1 MAGVILDAGHGGYDN
16 GAQYD
21 GRKEKD
27 DNLRLTLAV
36 GQILEQNGVPVSYT
50 RQSDIYQS
58 PSEKARLGNE
68 SGADYFIS
76 FHRNASPNAN
86 EYQGVETLVFDDH
99 GIKAEMARNVNAN
112 LEQVGFRNIGV
123 KERPNLT
130 VLRRTKIPAIL
141 IEAGFLNSDQDNE
154 RFDEKF
160 QEISQAIADGIM
172 ETIGDENKVL
182 KGIYRVQIGLYR
194 NFSNAQYVLNRA
206 VADGYEGN
214 IVYKDPYYAVQIGEY
229 NTLDEAVRLEN
240 ELKKKGYDTLVI
252 KE

>member
-76 FHRNASPNAN
+76 FHRMN
-86 EYQGVETLVFDDH
+86 
-99 GIKAEMARNVNAN
+99 IKALKHCCLMIMGSKQRWQEM
-112 LEQVGFRNIGV
+112 
-123 KERPNLT
+123 
-130 VLRRTKIPAIL
+130 
-141 IEAGFLNSDQDNE
+141 
-154 RFDEKF
+154 
-160 QEISQAIADGIM
+160 
-172 ETIGDENKVL
+172 
-182 KGIYRVQIGLYR
+182 
-194 NFSNAQYVLNRA
+194 
-206 VADGYEGN
+206 
-214 IVYKDPYYAVQIGEY
+214 
-229 NTLDEAVRLEN
+229 
-240 ELKKKGYDTLVI
+240 
-252 KE
+252 

>member
-1 MAGVILDAGHGGYDN
+1 MLF
-16 GAQYD
+16 
-21 GRKEKD
+21 R
-27 DNLRLTLAV
+27 
-36 GQILEQNGVPVSYT
+36 S
-50 RQSDIYQS
+50 
-58 PSEKARLGNE
+58 
-68 SGADYFIS
+68 
-76 FHRNASPNAN
+76 
-86 EYQGVETLVFDDH
+86 
-99 GIKAEMARNVNAN
+99 IKAEMARNVNAN

-160 QEISQAIADGIM
+160 QEIAQAIADGIM
-172 ETIGDENKVL
+172 ETIGDENEAL

>member
-1 MAGVILDAGHGGYDN
+1 M
-16 GAQYD
+16 
-21 GRKEKD
+21 
-27 DNLRLTLAV
+27 
-36 GQILEQNGVPVSYT
+36 
-50 RQSDIYQS
+50 
-58 PSEKARLGNE
+58 
-68 SGADYFIS
+68 
-76 FHRNASPNAN
+76 
-86 EYQGVETLVFDDH
+86 VFDDH
-99 GIKAEMARNVNAN
+99 GIKAEMARNVNKN

-160 QEISQAIADGIM
+160 QEIAQAIADGII
-172 ETIGDENKVL
+172 ETIGDENEVL

-194 NFSNAQYVLNRA
+194 NFSNAQYALNRA

>member
-1 MAGVILDAGHGGYDN
+1 MARVILDAGHGGYDN

-50 RQSDIYQS
+50 RKSDIYQS

-86 EYQGVETLVFDDH
+86 EYQGVETLVFDDN
-99 GIKAEMARNVNAN
+99 GIKAEMARNVNVN

-130 VLRRTKIPAIL
+130 VLKRTKIPAIL
-141 IEAGFLNSDQDNE
+141 IEAGFLNSDQNNQ
-154 RFDEKF
+154 RF
-160 QEISQAIADGIM
+160 DGIM
-172 ETIGDENKVL
+172 QTIGDEKEAL
-182 KGIYRVQIGLYR
+182 RGIYRVQIGLYR
-194 NFSNAQYVLNRA
+194 NFSNAQYALNRA
-206 VADGYEGN
+206 VADGYEGD
-214 IVYKDPYYAVQIGEY
+214 IVYEDPYYAVQIGEY

-252 KE
+252 KK

>member
-1 MAGVILDAGHGGYDN
+1 MARVILDAGHGGYDN

-50 RQSDIYQS
+50 RKSDIYQS

-68 SGADYFIS
+68 SGADHFIS

-86 EYQGVETLVFDDH
+86 EYQGVETLVFDDN
-99 GIKAEMARNVNAN
+99 GIKAEMARNVNVN

-130 VLRRTKIPAIL
+130 VLKRTKIPAIL

-154 RFDEKF
+154 RFDSKF
-160 QEISQAIADGIM
+160 EQISQAIADGIM
-172 ETIGDENKVL
+172 ETIGSGNEAL
-182 KGIYRVQIGLYR
+182 QGIYRVQIGLYR
-194 NFSNAQYVLNRA
+194 NFSNAQYALNRA
-206 VADGYEGN
+206 VADGYEGD
-214 IVYKDPYYAVQIGEY
+214 IVYEDPYYAVQIGEY

-240 ELKKKGYDTLVI
+240 ELKKKGYDALVI
-252 KE
+252 KK

>member
-1 MAGVILDAGHGGYDN
+1 MARVILDAGHGGYDN

-36 GQILEQNGVPVSYT
+36 GQILEDNGVSVSYT
-50 RQSDIYQS
+50 RKSDIYQS

-76 FHRNASPNAN
+76 FHRNASPNEN
-86 EYQGVETLVFDDH
+86 QYQGVETLVFDDN
-99 GIKAEMARNVNAN
+99 GIKAEMARNINAN
-112 LEQVGFRNIGV
+112 LEELGFRNIGV

-130 VLRRTKIPAIL
+130 VLKRTKMPAIL

-160 QEISQAIADGIM
+160 QEIAQAIADGII
-172 ETIGDENKVL
+172 ETIGSEKEALQGV
-182 KGIYRVQIGLYR
+182 YRVQIGLYR
-194 NFSNAQYVLNRA
+194 NFSNAQYALNRA
-206 VADGYEGN
+206 VSDGYEGD
-214 IVYKDPYYAVQIGEY
+214 IIYEDPYYAVQIGEY
-229 NTLDEAVRLEN
+229 NTLDEAVQLEN
-240 ELKKKGYDTLVI
+240 ELKSKGYETLLI
-252 KE
+252 KK